1 MRESLKLGWRRK
13 KKEKV
18 RKTERRRAANDTCS
32 NFEPSLQK
40 EKNCYNCKVKKE
52 KLTKIV
58 GILKLGYLKFCCKRT
73 KLVSLIYIYIYIYYC
88 KSSKLHVALPL
99 SCGQVLKMSLVGN
112 IK

>member
-1 MRESLKLGWRRK
+1 MIEEK
-13 KKEKV
+13 KNEEV

-32 NFEPSLQK
+32 NCEPSLQK

-73 KLVSLIYIYIYIYYC
+73 KLVSLIYIYIYYC

-112 IK
+112 TK

>member
-1 MRESLKLGWRRK
+1 MIEEK
-13 KKEKV
+13 KNEEV

-73 KLVSLIYIYIYIYYC
+73 KLVSLIYIYIYYC

-112 IK
+112 TK

>member
-1 MRESLKLGWRRK
+1 MEEK

-58 GILKLGYLKFCCKRT
+58 GILKLGYLKFCCKCT
-73 KLVSLIYIYIYIYYC
+73 KLVSLIYIYIYIYIYIIA
-88 KSSKLHVALPL
+88 SLL
-99 SCGQVLKMSLVGN
+99 SCMWHCH
-112 IK
+112 